1 MKTMMNSFRVGL
13 FFLFGLILLYVT
25 YTLLANKRFEAKSG
39 YYLSA
44 TFDNLKTLGINA
56 DVRMAGVKIGTVR
69 SIDLVDGQGSIS
81 LLIDE
86 KYQIPRDSVASIGI
100 AGLLGQNYIIIDY
113 GTSTSGFLGNG
124 QSLTTKSSADFNDII
139 GKVEDLG
146 NKLNTLADNFSTS
159 MGMQGASGPGSP
171 GNLFANMNSLITEN
185 RSKIDGILSN
195 LDQISSDLNKGEG
208 TLGKLLKEEET
219 YHKVNQAIDQ
229 LNTAAASA
237 ESLLAEA
244 QSILSQVKKGEGTLG
259 ALIFKD
265 DTVRQLNQILADVAE
280 FSEKLKSGEG
290 TIGKL
295 VNDDTLYRELRSLLS
310 TAEKSLGSMGDSG
323 PITAV
328 GVAANA
334 LF

>member
-1 MKTMMNSFRVGL
+1 MKIMFNSFRIGL
-13 FFLFGLILLYVT
+13 FFLFGLALLYVT
-25 YTLLANKRFEAKSG
+25 YTLLADKRFEGESG
-39 YYLSA
+39 YYLTA
-44 TFDNLKTLGINA
+44 AFHNLKTLGLHA

-69 SIDLVDGQGSIS
+69 SIELVDGQGMIRM
-81 LLIDE
+81 LIDK

-113 GTSTSGFLGNG
+113 GSKQAGFLSNG
-124 QSLTTKSSADFNDII
+124 QSLSTKSSADFNDII
-139 GKVEDLG
+139 GKVEELG

-159 MGMQGASGPGSP
+159 VGIPGTSGSGSP
-171 GNLFANMNSLITEN
+171 GNLFANLNSLITEN
-185 RSKIDGILSN
+185 RSKIDGIISN
-195 LDQISSDLNKGEG
+195 FDQISSDLNRGTG
-208 TLGKLLKEEET
+208 TLGKLLKQEET

-229 LNTAAASA
+229 LQSAAASA
-237 ESLLAEA
+237 ERMLAEA
-244 QSILSQVKKGEGTLG
+244 QSILAQVKQGEGTLG
-259 ALIFKD
+259 ALIYKD
-265 DTVRQLNQILADVAE
+265 DTLKKLNQILADVAE
-280 FSEKLKSGEG
+280 FSQKLKSGDG

-295 VNDDTLYRELRSLLS
+295 LNDDTLYRELRSFLN